1 VTTPSGTRLRAL
13 PLLAL
18 VVVLGATG
26 CSGQASSSSSTSAS
40 ATPSVTPFNGVSV
53 AGALGTEPTFTIG
66 DTTQGTSSL
75 QIQDVVVGTGA
86 AATPTDKVTV
96 QYVARS
102 AKTKRPFDSSW
113 ARGKPYSYD
122 PTTIAFKAFSEG
134 VPGMKVGGRR
144 LVIVPGPL
152 AYGPTPPPSVSLGP
166 NETLVFVI
174 DLVSIDK

>member
-1 VTTPSGTRLRAL
+1 VTTSSRARLRAL
-13 PLLAL
+13 PLIAL

-26 CSGQASSSSSTSAS
+26 CSGQASSSSPTSAS
-40 ATPSVTPFNGVSV
+40 ATPSATPFNGVSV
-53 AGALGTEPTFTIG
+53 AGALGTAPTFTIA

-75 QIQDVVVGTGA
+75 QIQDIVIGTGP

-102 AKTKRPFDSSW
+102 AKTKKTFDSSW

-122 PTTIAFKAFSEG
+122 PKAIAFKAFTEG
-134 VPGMKVGGRR
+134 VPGMKTGGRR

-152 AYGPTPPPSVSLGP
+152 AYGPTPPPSLRLGA

>member
-1 VTTPSGTRLRAL
+1 VTTSSVARLRAL
-13 PLLAL
+13 PIVAL
-18 VVVLGATG
+18 VVVLGLTA
-26 CSGQASSSSSTSAS
+26 CSSSASESTASTTSNPSAS
-40 ATPSVTPFNGVSV
+40 AFNGVLVS
-53 AGALGTEPTFTIG
+53 GALGSEPTFTIG

-75 QIQDVVVGTGA
+75 QIQDVVVGTGP
-86 AATPTDKVTV
+86 AATPADKVTV

-102 AKTKRPFDSSW
+102 AKTKKPFDSSW
-113 ARGKPYSYD
+113 ERGKTYSYD
-122 PTTIAFKAFSEG
+122 PTTIAFKAFTEG

-152 AYGPTPPPSVSLGP
+152 AYGPTPPPSLRLGA